1 MAIFTRRRIQ
11 GMLNDL
17 TPLLD
22 SQKRSDL
29 VRRLNN
35 KRVEQAL
42 PAEMELALTWAMK
55 DLDCIEI
62 EPEWWVNGKEPDVY
76 VEGLVTGM
84 PAIVEIASP
93 NDNSISGEQ
102 LMDKC
107 SQQII
112 EYANSV
118 KRGFGNYLYF
128 SFAETKEYKN
138 GINIRGIA
146 APKGFTLS
154 DSAKTII
161 KNWILSDI
169 IPRPLLKIEECGL
182 DVAVEKREYKQIRY
196 HNFWTTRP
204 PRTYSETE
212 NPIYN
217 ILREKLSQVEDAP
230 SGTCRIIFLAEVG
243 SRTLDEMGQRFR
255 NNFESNATAEKII
268 RRFMVD
274 KRNRVD
280 AIVVFLP
287 QKKQRGILK
296 NITRSWKS
304 LVFTNEEIPGLEDS
318 IFNITKR
325 LPLPRFTGSQARSL
339 FRQGAFSHKAR
350 GWYLGTSMTSIKDE
364 ITYRISSR
372 VLLDFLA
379 GRITET
385 QLRYF
390 MGERDD
396 GPSISR
402 FLDRGFT
409 VGEISFEK
417 GGVDEDDDL
426 ILLHFSKDPAAHPFE

>member
-1 MAIFTRRRIQ
+1 
-11 GMLNDL
+11 MLNDL
-17 TPLLD
+17 SPLLD

-29 VRRLNN
+29 VGRLNN

-55 DLDCIEI
+55 DLDYVEI

-76 VEGLVTGM
+76 VEGLVTGR
-84 PAIVEIASP
+84 PAIVEIAST
-93 NDNSISGEQ
+93 NDNSISGEP

-118 KRGFGNYLYF
+118 KRGFGYYLYF

-138 GINIRGIA
+138 GRSIRGIA
-146 APKGFTLS
+146 APKGFMLS

-161 KNWILSDI
+161 KSWTLSDVS
-169 IPRPLLKIEECGL
+169 PPPLLKIEDRGL
-182 DVAVEKREYKQIRY
+182 DVTVEKREYKQVRY

-230 SGTCRIIFLAEVG
+230 FGTCRIIFLAEVG
-243 SRTLDEMGQRFR
+243 SRTLDEMGQPHR

-268 RRFMVD
+268 RRFMAD

-280 AIVVFLP
+280 AVVVFLP
-287 QKKQRGILK
+287 IKKHRGNLQ
-296 NITRSWKS
+296 NIIRSWKS
-304 LVFTNEEIPGLEDS
+304 IIFKNGDVPGLEDS
-318 IFNITKR
+318 ISYITER

-339 FRQGAFSHKAR
+339 FRQGAFSHEAH
-350 GWYLGTSMTSIKDE
+350 GWYLGTSMTSINDE

-372 VLLDFLA
+372 VILDFLA
-379 GRITET
+379 GRITEK

-390 MGERDD
+390 IGERDD

-409 VGEISFEK
+409 VGDISFEK